1 MTTHLLTGFCVGKPR
16 LNSRVGENLFESMFE
31 TGGGVDKKKL
41 GLVLEQQLVVRFHSL
56 RTAKI
61 KSSENPKVG
70 QQNIPADTCSQKIVA

>member
-41 GLVLEQQLVVRFHSL
+41 GLVLKQQLVIRFHSL
-56 RTAKI
+56 RTAKF
-61 KSSENPKVG
+61 KSLENPKVSH
-70 QQNIPADTCSQKIVA
+70 QNIPADTCSQKIVA